1 MKDLGFPGRGFFF
14 EDLALGT
21 SWHSAGRTLLEADLA
36 AYVNLSWFTEE
47 LFTNLDDRSDNVIGG
62 RPVPALMVMAF
73 AEGLIVPTL
82 ERTGLAFLHSE
93 MNVLSPTF
101 LGETIQVQCEVIEA
115 RLTSKGDRGLVR
127 TRNAVVTQA
136 GRQTLEYKPLRM
148 IKLREPQDCAKNPIR
163 E

>member
-1 MKDLGFPGRGFFF
+1 MKDLGFAGGGFFF
-14 EDLALGT
+14 EDLVLGT
-21 SWHSAGRTLLEADLA
+21 VWHSAGRTLLEPDLA
-36 AYVNLSWFTEE
+36 SYLNLSWFNEE
-47 LFTNLDDRSDNVIGG
+47 LFTNLDDRSNNVIGG

-73 AEGLIVPTL
+73 AEGLIVRTL

-127 TRNAVVTQA
+127 TRNIVMTEA
-136 GRQTLEYKPLRM
+136 GRQTLEYRPLRM
-148 IKLREPQDCAKNPIR
+148 IKRREAQSGAKAPVPA
-163 E
+163 

>member
-21 SWHSAGRTLLEADLA
+21 SWHSAGRTLLESDLA

-47 LFTNLDDRSDNVIGG
+47 LFTNLDDRSDNIIGG

-101 LGETIQVQCEVIEA
+101 LGETIHVQCEVIEA

-127 TRNAVVTQA
+127 TRNIVVNQA

-148 IKLREPQDCAKNPIR
+148 IKLRNVQESADGLH
-163 E
+163 